1 MTSKT
6 LTINTDGG
14 SRGNPGP
21 AAWGFVVKEDGE
33 VIHKDKGYMGISTNN
48 RAEYTAVLMAMEWL
62 KENQLSVISSQ
73 LSDNQISDVRSDQQ
87 KSDYPKTEYRE
98 LKTDIVTFI
107 LDSELVARQLS
118 GIYKIKD
125 AELQKLASE
134 IKDLE
139 KKLTCAIRYTVV
151 RRELNKEADL
161 LVNTSL
167 DENSPGSH

>member
-1 MTSKT
+1 LKHLKLIKNFKLKIYSNMNSQITNT

-21 AAWGFVVKEDGE
+21 AAWGFVVKENGE
-33 VIHKDKGYMGISTNN
+33 VVHTDTGFMGIATNN
-48 RAEYTAVLMAMEWL
+48 QAEYTAVLHAMIWL
-62 KENQLSVISSQ
+62 KKESNSV
-73 LSDNQISDVRSDQQ
+73 QQ
-87 KSDYPKTEYRE
+87 
-98 LKTDIVTFI
+98 VTFI

-125 AELQKLASE
+125 EKLQKLASE
-134 IKDLE
+134 IKKIE
-139 KKLTCAIRYTVV
+139 RELTCAISYTIV

-167 DENSPGSH
+167 DNAKS